1 MAKDI
6 TELKKGG
13 SFLIEET
20 AKEDVF
26 TPEDLSEEQKM
37 IREMTEQ
44 FVEDEVVPQQEQIEN
59 KQWDV
64 SKNLLRRCGELGLL
78 GIEVPEKYGGENL
91 DKVSS
96 MIVSEKLGRVASF
109 AVTYGAHS
117 GIGTLPIVYFGKEE
131 HKRKYLPLLC
141 KAEKISAYALTEA
154 GSGSDALSAKTTA
167 VRSADG
173 SHWTLNGEKMWIT
186 NAAFADIF
194 ITFAQAAQGDEKQF
208 SCFIVEKD
216 YPGVSTGSEEH
227 KMGLKG
233 SSTRTLNLDNASIP
247 IDNVVGEIGKGHHVA
262 FNILNMGRAKLAA
275 GAVGGSKTAL
285 NASIAYAKQRVAFGK
300 PIASFGAIKQKIAE
314 MAVRTWVAE
323 SMVYRTAGL
332 MDRSLEHVDMDDAKQ
347 VLKAIEEYAVE
358 CSILKVFA
366 SEVLDF
372 IVDEA
377 VQIHGGFGYSAE
389 YPVERYYRDS
399 RVNRIFEG
407 TNEINRLLI
416 PGMLLKRASTGH
428 LPLHAA
434 VRSVMDE
441 VMSAGI
447 SSDPTGPF
455 AQERSGV
462 KQARKALLLVAGS
475 AIQRFRDAIRDE
487 QEVLMHI
494 SNIVMDVYAMDTA
507 VCRLMKNTGEVH
519 ADVVSTFIN
528 DAIARIEFSG
538 RQVLAATGDGDTLR
552 IQLSALRRLLRW
564 TPINTVGA
572 RRRIAEHLIDHGA
585 YKL

>member
-141 KAEKISAYALTEA
+141 KSEKISAYALTEA